1 MKRLPIKFSSRIF
14 PFIFTAVALIYA
26 SSPALAQTVLDEYI
40 QTALENN
47 LSLKED
53 NFEIQKRYKEL
64 QKARSLFYPNI
75 ELQARY
81 TVAEGGRT
89 IDFPVGDLL
98 NPVYGNL
105 NSINQTLYGS
115 LPPELQPDLYPNI
128 DNESFDFYRP
138 TEHETKIELR
148 QNIFVPR
155 TFYNRNI
162 KAEQIS
168 AEGFNRDLMQ
178 NELIAEVKKAY
189 FSYLK
194 TLQIQEFLNET
205 QKLAEEN
212 LRVSQKLHANDKVT
226 KDHIYSSEAELQALF
241 RQQARA
247 EKNRKSAE
255 AYFNFLLNRPLQSE
269 IIADTFPRTE
279 SVLPKLE
286 KLQDT
291 AITTRA
297 ETKML
302 ASYERISE
310 QAVKAKQSQALP
322 DVIGVVSYGFQG
334 EKYQFDDEHDF
345 VLASVIL
352 RWPLFTG
359 LKNNREI
366 QKAKIEQDIIRNR
379 QIQNEQ
385 KIKLEIIQAYYA
397 LEEAEQSYQTSVKQQ
412 KSRKAAFKIIEKKYE
427 SGQSSLLEYMD
438 ARNRKT
444 EAEINAIISKYD
456 VLIKLAELE
465 KSAALN
471 HASYNQ
477 TNNRS
482 HE

>member
-1 MKRLPIKFSSRIF
+1 MARLKKGIRAYIRQIAFFGIALVLSSGI
-14 PFIFTAVALIYA
+14 AK
-26 SSPALAQTVLDEYI
+26 AQTVLDEYI
-40 QTALENN
+40 QTALNNN
-47 LSLKED
+47 LSLKEE
-53 NFEIQKRYKEL
+53 NYEIQKRYKDL
-64 QKARSLFYPNI
+64 QTARSLFYPKI

-105 NSINQTLYGS
+105 NSVNQTLYGS
-115 LPPELQPDLYPNI
+115 LPPEQQPDLYPNI
-128 DNESFDFYRP
+128 DNQSFNFYRP

-168 AEGFNRDLMQ
+168 AEGFSRDMMQ

-189 FSYLK
+189 FNYLK
-194 TLQIQEFLNET
+194 TLQIQELLTET

-226 KDHIYSSEAELQALF
+226 KDHIYTSEAELQELF
-241 RQQARA
+241 RQQAQA

-291 AITTRA
+291 AINTRA

-302 ASYERISE
+302 ESYRHISE

-322 DVIGVVSYGFQG
+322 DIIGVVSYGFQG
-334 EKYQFDDEHDF
+334 EKYRFDDDHDF
-345 VLASVIL
+345 MLASVIM

-359 LKNNREI
+359 LENSREI

-379 QIQNEQ
+379 QVQNEQ

-397 LEEAEQSYQTSVKQQ
+397 LEAAEQSYKASLKQE
-412 KSRKAAFKIIEKKYE
+412 KSRQAAFGIIEKKYE
-427 SGQSSLLEYMD
+427 NGQSSLLEYLD

-444 EAEINAIISKYD
+444 QAEVNAIINKYD

-465 KSAALN
+465 KTAALN
-471 HASYNQ
+471 RTSYIQ
-477 TNNRS
+477 TNIRS